1 MSQAI
6 PVFVINL
13 ARRTDR
19 LERVADHLSAR
30 GVSWQRVEACDA
42 RAVTPEVLDRV
53 ITPGGPLGDLG
64 FGDRACTVS
73 HTYAWE
79 AFLATD
85 ARYGLFLEDDV
96 YLSADIAAALVS
108 DAWIPK
114 GTKAVKLE
122 KFGSGVSRVLLGP
135 AIGTVGDTGRQLHRM
150 QSRHVGGGAYILS
163 REGAEI
169 ALGARGRMHVP
180 VDHLLFNDTVSPIF
194 RRLQPVIVQPAMAT
208 QRHYEYNSDIAS
220 FGKAAR
226 PTGWKLKK
234 RKIKRGLYEISQAH
248 RQLFALL
255 TRKAKVTDIFWQE
268 TMSGS

>member
-1 MSQAI
+1 MNQAI

-13 ARRTDR
+13 ARRGDR
-19 LERVADHLSAR
+19 LERVSEHLAAR
-30 GVSWQRVEACDA
+30 GVGWQRVDACDA
-42 RAVTPEVLDRV
+42 RVVEPAVLDGV

-64 FGDRACTVS
+64 VGDRACTVS

-79 AFLATD
+79 ALLASD

-96 YLSADIAAALVS
+96 YLSADIAAALAS
-108 DAWIPK
+108 DAWIPD

-122 KFGSGVSRVLLGP
+122 KFGSGASRVLLGP
-135 AIGTVGDTGRQLHRM
+135 SLGEVDDTGRHLHRM
-150 QSRHVGGGAYILS
+150 YSRHVGGGAYILS

-169 ALGARGRMHVP
+169 ALAARGRMHVP

-194 RRLQPVIVQPAMAT
+194 RKLAPIIVQPAMAT

-226 PTGWKLKK
+226 PTGWRLKW
-234 RKIKRGLYEISQAH
+234 RKIKRGLYEVSQVH
-248 RQLFALL
+248 RQMLALM
-255 TRKAKVTDIFWQE
+255 TGRAKVTDIFWQE
-268 TMSGS
+268 TMPRP